1 MMTAGVAALIGD
13 VTRSRGFQKRAELLR
28 AVRDYDNFDIDNDPY
43 GERDYGIFE
52 FESATLYWKID
63 YYDRALAFGSDNPS
77 DPNGPTDRK
86 SVVTGKSVSVGVD
99 PGGRRSIKTKT
110 KQHR

>member
-13 VTRSRGFQKRAELLR
+13 VTRFRGFQKRAELLR

-77 DPNGPTDRK
+77 DPN
-86 SVVTGKSVSVGVD
+86 VTT
-99 PGGRRSIKTKT
+99 RRSEERRVGKACGSKC
-110 KQHR
+110 RSRWSPDN